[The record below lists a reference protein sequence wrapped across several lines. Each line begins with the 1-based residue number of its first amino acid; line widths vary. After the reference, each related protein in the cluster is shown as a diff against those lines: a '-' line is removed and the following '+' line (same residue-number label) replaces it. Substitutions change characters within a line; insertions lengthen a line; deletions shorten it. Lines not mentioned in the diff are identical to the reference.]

1 MNNCFF
7 CGPTDAILTQE
18 HIWPQWVSRLLQGRH
33 GSDHFRNLLSGPN
46 STTRNRASHIIDVTS
61 SEVCLDCNTR
71 WLSGIENAIKPLIT
85 PMITGDEAITLSA
98 DNQSTIAAWA
108 YKMAM
113 LLEVPAVGNRD
124 PYFTPAER
132 LQFRQTSLAHPYVK
146 VFLAR
151 YAFGQHPG
159 FAMDQRHTFTERSTG
174 TARLLKVATMTVGH
188 LAMQLMAVRSTA
200 SGELVPASEMEFEF
214 LGKARRAVL
223 QIWPTNPLGV
233 SWPPEL
239 TMDGQD
245 LEEWVNMWVDPEQPE
260 YTEKPA
266 R

>member
-7 CGPTDAILTQE
+7 CGPTDAILTEE

-33 GSDHFRNLLSGPN
+33 GADHFRNLLSGPN

-61 SEVCLDCNTR
+61 SDVCLDCNTK

-98 DNQSTIAAWA
+98 DNQSAIAAWA

-132 LQFRQTSLAHPYVK
+132 LQFRQTSLSHPYVK

-174 TARLLKVATMTVGH
+174 TVRLLKIATMTVGH
-188 LAMQLMAVRSTA
+188 LAMQLMAVRSIA
-200 SGELVPASEMEFEF
+200 SAELVPASEMEFEF
-214 LGKARRAVL
+214 LGKAKRAVL
-223 QIWPTNPLGV
+223 QIWPTNRLGV
-233 SWPPEL
+233 SWPPEV
-239 TMDGQD
+239 TIEGQD
-245 LEEWVNMWVDPEQPE
+245 LEAWVNMWVAPEQPDE
-260 YTEKPA
+260 
-266 R
+266 